1 MSAVNGASAKT
12 APGVD
17 VAIEQRILV
26 FNDPHI
32 ADRPPLGRKDDYCQA
47 ILNKL
52 TMIGHLVDEQKI
64 TQVICTGD
72 LFHYKNPKHTSLGTI
87 YAVRT
92 ILSSYR
98 CPVWIVPGNHYIP
111 GGLVEIRKQPIGL
124 VTSPNVN
131 VIAGSGNSIS
141 PLLQM
146 VWRPYDR
153 KRDCDP
159 TYYELA
165 EAELA
170 QSKSLATIM
179 FAHGSII
186 APGQTRP
193 YPYITI
199 DQINL
204 QGITSFYCGHIHE
217 DLGTH
222 FIKQGEWTCQFT
234 NVGALARTSRIDA
247 NMTRKIQVTILSVKQ
262 DIPLE
267 FSSRSI
273 VLDVPPAEEIF
284 HEQVVVAGQEVPDSI
299 IEFAES
305 VAQGLQAETIDL
317 DTLLQSM
324 PEFPDIERDELRTIV
339 RHYLEEAQV

>member
-1 MSAVNGASAKT
+1 MSAGNGACATHAHGSDSKT
-12 APGVD
+12 V
-17 VAIEQRILV
+17 EQRILV

-32 ADRPPLGRKDDYCQA
+32 ADRPPLGRKDDYRTA
-47 ILNKL
+47 ILSKL
-52 TMIGHLVDEQKI
+52 NTIGEIVEKEGV
-64 TQVICTGD
+64 TQVVCTGD

-98 CPVWIVPGNHYIP
+98 CPVWILPGNHDIP

-124 VTSPNVN
+124 VTSPTVD
-131 VIAGSGNSIS
+131 VIRQSSAHIT
-141 PLLQM
+141 PLIQT
-146 VWRPYDR
+146 VFRPYDR
-153 KRDCDP
+153 RRDCDP
-159 TYYELA
+159 TYYALTE
-165 EAELA
+165 EELA
-170 QSKSLATIM
+170 QSESLPTIM

-193 YPYITI
+193 YPHITI
-199 DQINL
+199 DQIDL
-204 QGITSFYCGHIHE
+204 RGITAFCSGHIHE

-222 FIKQGEWTCQFT
+222 VIRQSTWMCGFINC
-234 NVGALARTSRIDA
+234 GALARTSRTDA
-247 NMTRKIQVTILSVKQ
+247 NMTREIQVTILSVKQ

-317 DTLLQSM
+317 DTLLQSL
-324 PEFPDIERDELRTIV
+324 PTFPDIDHAELRDLIK
-339 RHYLEEAQV
+339 H